1 MDRLGTRICGVT
13 QSVTDKKIYI
23 IVYFV
28 LYTVSNFIVVF

>member
-13 QSVTDKKIYI
+13 QSVTDKNIYI

-28 LYTVSNFIVVF
+28 LYTVSNFIVVL